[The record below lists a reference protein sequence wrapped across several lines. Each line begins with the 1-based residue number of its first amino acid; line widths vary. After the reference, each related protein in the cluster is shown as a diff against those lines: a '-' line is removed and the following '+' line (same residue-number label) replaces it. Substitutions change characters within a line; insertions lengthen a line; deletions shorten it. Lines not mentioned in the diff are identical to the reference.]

1 MIIKSARLHEY
12 QVYKIARVAHF
23 ILAIFTR
30 CPVLGLPMTY
40 LCVHQSAPSPYHRE
54 LLNRVNSDAMPIMP
68 REKVSQ
74 ISAGNS
80 LGFWSGRAKT
90 FPTYQPATICTTHTT
105 RCSLNKPSRFPHPSD
120 TCGPWLTLGTSPP
133 GLCRIKRGSQ
143 HSINYSWP
151 QTPSIFVFLV
161 FTPFFILL

>member
-40 LCVHQSAPSPYHRE
+40 LCVHQSAPSPYYRE
-54 LLNRVNSDAMPIMP
+54 LLTRVNSDTMPIMP
-68 REKVSQ
+68 RQKVSQ

-80 LGFWSGRAKT
+80 LGFRSGRAKT

-105 RCSLNKPSRFPHPSD
+105 SRSTHPRASLTHQTRVGH
-120 TCGPWLTLGTSPP
+120 
-133 GLCRIKRGSQ
+133 
-143 HSINYSWP
+143 YS
-151 QTPSIFVFLV
+151 L
-161 FTPFFILL
+161 